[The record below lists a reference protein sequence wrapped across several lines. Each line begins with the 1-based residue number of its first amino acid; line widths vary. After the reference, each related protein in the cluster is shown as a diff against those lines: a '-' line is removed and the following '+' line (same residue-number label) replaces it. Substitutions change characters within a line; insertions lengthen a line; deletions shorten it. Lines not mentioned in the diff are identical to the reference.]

1 MYLFNVYNES
11 KDNYHITNI
20 LLYLDTNIH
29 FFSKK
34 MIFKNSKNLLHT
46 LFYLSKYLMNQNKN
60 NIFMIRKDWSFWV
73 KNVHFV
79 AELDKKLKILIF
91 IFLKFSSFFSQ
102 NIFDFNILLGR
113 GFSTA
118 PNLLKFFKFSKCCNC
133 PKN

>member
-1 MYLFNVYNES
+1 MYLFNVYNKS

-60 NIFMIRKDWSFWV
+60 NIFMIRKD
-73 KNVHFV
+73 
-79 AELDKKLKILIF
+79 
-91 IFLKFSSFFSQ
+91 
-102 NIFDFNILLGR
+102 
-113 GFSTA
+113 
-118 PNLLKFFKFSKCCNC
+118 
-133 PKN
+133 